1 LISGYDDVYWKNAV
15 WNYDPETDLYRWA
28 AGKVD
33 EPSNNFLARGD
44 FGIPSPDV
52 FPGGA
57 VSWSATTIDHNDNIW
72 IYGADYSPQ
81 YEFWRLNTTSLEFT
95 YFGMNNNVR
104 AAVGG
109 DKGVPSTT
117 TYPGHVEAGALFVDS
132 QNNLWLFGGFYNNTT
147 NTVWH
152 FNTTSYMWTWVWGE
166 VNTFVNPDFSTNYW
180 NGRYSAGGFIDNN
193 DRVWLFGG
201 YGSSPSTEDQDSW
214 NDIWSFDT
222 KTLEWRVE
230 WGNESSYVAVNSI
243 VSDDFHPGNHPSGR
257 YASQMIDRYDGTFMI
272 VGGFEDTTNIMFND
286 IWLFNTTSKMWKQV
300 YGLSDDSLPRT
311 NFSNY
316 RTPGSYMGTRRF
328 YGSPSRNHYG
338 NFFLNAGSA
347 WDQSEEVTS
356 SAGLNDIWVIPQDQ
370 CLVFNDCDENA
381 DCVSTLLGVECTCK
395 AGYFG
400 DGKTCTEPPSSAPVS
415 QNSPSSNN
423 GTPSNAT
430 PKAASTSDATR
441 DVISCATIVA
451 LTIVLW
457 M

>member
-1 LISGYDDVYWKNAV
+1 MKTTVLLTNLLIISGLLSAYLAVVTPIWLSPTNITILLPNPPVNLPEYADAPKGEWVHLDFGAGQRTLRSIFELDSKGIFWLISGYDDVYWKNAV

-166 VNTFVNPDFSTNYW
+166 VNTFVQP
-180 NGRYSAGGFIDNN
+180 
-193 DRVWLFGG
+193 
-201 YGSSPSTEDQDSW
+201 
-214 NDIWSFDT
+214 
-222 KTLEWRVE
+222 
-230 WGNESSYVAVNSI
+230 
-243 VSDDFHPGNHPSGR
+243 
-257 YASQMIDRYDGTFMI
+257 
-272 VGGFEDTTNIMFND
+272 
-286 IWLFNTTSKMWKQV
+286 
-300 YGLSDDSLPRT
+300 
-311 NFSNY
+311 
-316 RTPGSYMGTRRF
+316 
-328 YGSPSRNHYG
+328 
-338 NFFLNAGSA
+338 
-347 WDQSEEVTS
+347 
-356 SAGLNDIWVIPQDQ
+356 
-370 CLVFNDCDENA
+370 
-381 DCVSTLLGVECTCK
+381 
-395 AGYFG
+395 
-400 DGKTCTEPPSSAPVS
+400 
-415 QNSPSSNN
+415 
-423 GTPSNAT
+423 
-430 PKAASTSDATR
+430 
-441 DVISCATIVA
+441 
-451 LTIVLW
+451 
-457 M
+457 